1 MLKKCFLALCGVVLC
16 VPAYARNTT
25 VEQELIRVEHQW
37 KQAVVDRDPVAL
49 GQFYADEYISTD
61 SEGLVFTRSQDIEID
76 TAGVS
81 RLTAF
86 KFDDLRVQAYGDV
99 AVVTGR
105 ITTTGIL
112 AGAPSQG
119 MSRFTDVFVK
129 RDGRWLCVAAHTTA
143 IGE

>member
-1 MLKKCFLALCGVVLC
+1 MLKKCFLAFCGVTLC
-16 VPAYARNTT
+16 LPAFARDTA
-25 VEQELIRVEHQW
+25 VEQQLINVERQW

-76 TAGVS
+76 TAGPS

-86 KFDDLRVQAYGDV
+86 TFDDLRVRVYGEV

-105 ITTTGIL
+105 IDTTGML

-119 MSRFTDVFVK
+119 RSRFTDVFVK
-129 RDGRWLCVAAHTTA
+129 RDGRWLCVATHTTA
-143 IGE
+143 VGE